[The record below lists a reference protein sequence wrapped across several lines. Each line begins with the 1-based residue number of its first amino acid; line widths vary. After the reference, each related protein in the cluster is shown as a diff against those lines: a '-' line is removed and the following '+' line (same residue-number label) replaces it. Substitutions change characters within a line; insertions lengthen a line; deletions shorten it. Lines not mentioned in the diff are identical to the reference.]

1 MDNLGEMLINN
12 DRIIWSKKKLVK
24 PTSKH
29 DLRNFVMSLMKK
41 ILIIFLILASM
52 QISAQEVEVIRFA
65 DLQKK
70 MLNADATLTV
80 FNFWA
85 TWCGPCIKELPHFD
99 ALESEYSGIKV
110 YLVSIDFQSELEK
123 VRKFVSKKS
132 LKSDVLF
139 LDEKDPDS
147 YMGKVSQEW
156 SGAIPATLFVTDLGK
171 TYFHEKAFT
180 KEELEKTIKKYLN

>member
-1 MDNLGEMLINN
+1 MVKKFALVFCLIGTLHLYSQ
-12 DRIIWSKKKLVK
+12 D
-24 PTSKH
+24 
-29 DLRNFVMSLMKK
+29 
-41 ILIIFLILASM
+41 
-52 QISAQEVEVIRFA
+52 VEVVKFA

-70 MLNADATLTV
+70 MLYTDAPLTV

-99 ALESEYSGIKV
+99 TLESENENVKV
-110 YLVSIDFQSELEK
+110 YLVSIDFQSELERVK
-123 VRKFVSKKS
+123 KFVSKKS
-132 LKSDVLF
+132 LQSDVLF
-139 LDEKDPDS
+139 LDEKDPDN

>member
-1 MDNLGEMLINN
+1 
-12 DRIIWSKKKLVK
+12 
-24 PTSKH
+24 
-29 DLRNFVMSLMKK
+29 MKK
-41 ILIIFLILASM
+41 IATVFCILLSLHLT
-52 QISAQEVEVIRFA
+52 AQEVEVVKFS

-70 MLNADATLTV
+70 ILYTDAPLTI

-99 ALESEYSGIKV
+99 ALESQNKDIKV
-110 YLVSIDFQSELEK
+110 YLVSIDFQSELERVK
-123 VRKFVSKKS
+123 KFVAKKS

-139 LDEKDPDS
+139 LDEKDPDD
-147 YMGKVSQEW
+147 YMGKVSNDW

>member
-1 MDNLGEMLINN
+1 M
-12 DRIIWSKKKLVK
+12 
-24 PTSKH
+24 
-29 DLRNFVMSLMKK
+29 MKK
-41 ILIIFLILASM
+41 VVFAFCIASVLHLN
-52 QISAQEVEVIRFA
+52 AQDVEVVKFA
-65 DLQKK
+65 DLQKM
-70 MLNADATLTV
+70 MLYTDAPLTV

-99 ALESEYSGIKV
+99 MLEAENKNVKV

-123 VRKFVSKKS
+123 VKKFVVKKS
-132 LKSDVLF
+132 LQTNVLF
-139 LDEKDPDS
+139 LDEKDPDD
-147 YMGKVSQEW
+147 YMGKVSQDW

>member
-1 MDNLGEMLINN
+1 M
-12 DRIIWSKKKLVK
+12 
-24 PTSKH
+24 
-29 DLRNFVMSLMKK
+29 MKK
-41 ILIIFLILASM
+41 IVFTLSIIISIQL
-52 QISAQEVEVIRFA
+52 SAQEVEVVKFS

-70 MLNADATLTV
+70 ILYTDAPLTV

-99 ALESEYSGIKV
+99 ALESENNNIKV
-110 YLVSIDFQSELEK
+110 YLVSIDFQSELERVK
-123 VRKFVSKKS
+123 KFVEKKS
-132 LKSDVLF
+132 LQSDVLF
-139 LDEKDPDS
+139 LDEKDPDD
-147 YMGKVSQEW
+147 YMGKVSNDW

>member
-1 MDNLGEMLINN
+1 
-12 DRIIWSKKKLVK
+12 
-24 PTSKH
+24 
-29 DLRNFVMSLMKK
+29 MKQ
-41 ILIIFLILASM
+41 LALALCIVAS
-52 QISAQEVEVIRFA
+52 IHLSAQEVEVVKFA

-70 MLNADATLTV
+70 MLYTEAPLTV

-99 ALESEYSGIKV
+99 SLEDNKNIKV
-110 YLVSIDFQSELEK
+110 YLVSIDFQSELERVK
-123 VRKFVSKKS
+123 KFVAKKS
-132 LKSDVLF
+132 LKSNVLF
-139 LDEKDPDS
+139 LDEKDPDD

-180 KEELEKTIKKYLN
+180 KEELEKTVEKYLN

>member
-1 MDNLGEMLINN
+1 M
-12 DRIIWSKKKLVK
+12 
-24 PTSKH
+24 
-29 DLRNFVMSLMKK
+29 MKK
-41 ILIIFLILASM
+41 IALAFCISLAI
-52 QISAQEVEVIRFA
+52 QLSAQEVEVVKFS

-70 MLNADATLTV
+70 MLYTDAPLTV

-99 ALESEYSGIKV
+99 ALQSQNKDIKV
-110 YLVSIDFQSELEK
+110 YLVSIDFQSELERVK
-123 VRKFVSKKS
+123 KFVEKKS
-132 LKSDVLF
+132 LQSDVLF
-139 LDEKDPDS
+139 LDEKDPDD
-147 YMGKVSQEW
+147 YMGKVSNDW

>member
-1 MDNLGEMLINN
+1 ML
-12 DRIIWSKKKLVK
+12 
-24 PTSKH
+24 
-29 DLRNFVMSLMKK
+29 SLH
-41 ILIIFLILASM
+41 LT
-52 QISAQEVEVIRFA
+52 AQEVEVVKFS

-70 MLNADATLTV
+70 ILYTDAPLTI

-99 ALESEYSGIKV
+99 ALESQNKDIKV
-110 YLVSIDFQSELEK
+110 YLVSIDFQSELERVK
-123 VRKFVSKKS
+123 KFVVKKS
-132 LKSDVLF
+132 LQSDVLF
-139 LDEKDPDS
+139 LDEKDPDD
-147 YMGKVSQEW
+147 YMGKVSNDW

>member
-1 MDNLGEMLINN
+1 MMKRLA
-12 DRIIWSKKKLVK
+12 LVIC
-24 PTSKH
+24 
-29 DLRNFVMSLMKK
+29 
-41 ILIIFLILASM
+41 ILVSVHLT
-52 QISAQEVEVIRFA
+52 AQEVEVVKFA

-70 MLNADATLTV
+70 MLYTEAPLTV

-99 ALESEYSGIKV
+99 KLEGENKNIKV
-110 YLVSIDFQSELEK
+110 YLVSIDFQNELERVK
-123 VRKFVSKKS
+123 KFVEKKS

-139 LDEKDPDS
+139 LDEKDPDD
-147 YMGKVSQEW
+147 YMGKVSQDW

-180 KEELEKTIKKYLN
+180 KEELEKTIEKYLN